1 MLNHTKLFHIPDS
14 GIGFDFCI
22 SLKILK
28 VWKVTNGY
36 ALENSAVSHTTI
48 ITIFGQ
54 ETRST
59 LP

>member
-14 GIGFDFCI
+14 GICFDFCI
-22 SLKILK
+22 RLKILK
-28 VWKVTNGY
+28 VRKVPNGF
-36 ALENSAVSHTTI
+36 ALENSAVSHATI